1 MTDDFNSLV
10 NDAEKNAKAMQ
21 GWDFSYI
28 MDRRHLDCHPW
39 NYSETVCSMLG
50 DVHDMLDI
58 DTGGGEVLHG
68 IWEKANDWPDSVY
81 ATEGYKPNVVVATR
95 KLQPIGVEVV
105 EYGSSDKLP
114 FEDESFD
121 FIINR
126 HGDYSVREVKRILR
140 QHGVF
145 LTQQIGFGTKISFN
159 NLLGGPEPAYENVDF
174 SEIVTRFE
182 KSGFDII
189 VRQKYNGRD
198 VFNDIGAVVFVLTA
212 APWELP
218 GFSVERYRD
227 QLYKLHESIKSD
239 GPIDI
244 GISYFLLGARKCKET
259 PKVDNVL

>member
-1 MTDDFNSLV
+1 M
-10 NDAEKNAKAMQ
+10 
-21 GWDFSYI
+21 
-28 MDRRHLDCHPW
+28 
-39 NYSETVCSMLG
+39 
-50 DVHDMLDI
+50 
-58 DTGGGEVLHG
+58 
-68 IWEKANDWPDSVY
+68 
-81 ATEGYKPNVVVATR
+81 
-95 KLQPIGVEVV
+95 
-105 EYGSSDKLP
+105 
-114 FEDESFD
+114 
-121 FIINR
+121 
-126 HGDYSVREVKRILR
+126 
-140 QHGVF
+140 F

-159 NLLGGPEPAYENVDF
+159 NLLDGPEPAYENVDF

-244 GISYFLLGARKCKET
+244 GISYFLLGARKRKDT
-259 PKVDNVL
+259 PEVGNVL